1 MSFNGTD
8 QAEELCPF
16 PPAIANA
23 GSLPLLANTAAALI
37 HHHLQMQL
45 LLWMHHH
52 LQMRMQVLGIQ
63 LLRI

>member
-1 MSFNGTD
+1 MSCNGTD
-8 QAEELCPF
+8 QGEELCPF

-23 GSLPLLANTAAALI
+23 GSLPLLANTIAALI
-37 HHHLQMQL
+37 
-45 LLWMHHH
+45 HHH